1 MMQGQSIIILK
12 EGTARDRGKGAQ
24 YNNIAAARAVADA
37 VRSTLGPR
45 GMDKM
50 LVDSLGDVTITN
62 DGVTILKEIE
72 VEHPAAKMLV
82 EVAKTQDQEAGD
94 GTTTAVIL
102 AGELL
107 KESEALLEANVN
119 PTTIAKGFQ
128 LAVARAVDILK
139 EIAFPVKPDDKEALR
154 HIAATAMVG
163 RSIGDAKD
171 YLADLAVRAIMAVSE
186 EVAGERRADVDNVKV
201 EKKHGGAI
209 MDTELVDGIVLDKE
223 RVHPR
228 MPQRVE
234 NAKIALLNRALEV
247 KKTEVSEEIR
257 IRDPSKLSAFLQEE
271 ERTMKGYVDTIK
283 KAGANVVVC
292 QKGIDDL
299 VQHYLAKE
307 GIYAVRRAKE
317 SDMEKLTRATGGRVV
332 TALEDLGTKDLGHA
346 KVVEERKVG
355 DDDMTYITGCK
366 NPKAVSVLI
375 RGGTEHV
382 VEEVERILHDAL
394 RVVGLAVEDG
404 TALAGGG
411 AADIEVALRLRDYAP
426 SMGGREQLAIE
437 AFAKALE
444 VVPWTLAEN
453 AGLNMIDTLINLKAA
468 HEGKKG
474 SSIGIDVYSGK
485 PQDMRKAHV
494 IEPLRVKTQAYE
506 SATEVATMILRIDDV
521 IASRRTE
528 GPKGGEGGHEHGG
541 MPPGMGGMGGMGGG
555 DMDDMDM

>member
-1 MMQGQSIIILK
+1 MMQGQPIIILK
-12 EGTARDRGKGAQ
+12 EGTSRDRGKGAQ

-72 VEHPAAKMLV
+72 VEHPAAKMIV

-107 KESEALLEANVN
+107 KQAESLLEQDVH
-119 PTTIAKGFQ
+119 PTV
-128 LAVARAVDILK
+128 LARGYKLAAEEAVRLMRA
-139 EIAFPVKPDDKEALR
+139 IAFTVKPEDKVLLR
-154 HIAATAMVG
+154 AIATTAMGG

-171 YLADLAVRAIMAVSE
+171 YLADLVVRAVLAATD
-186 EVAGERRADVDNVKV
+186 EVAGGRHADIDHVKV
-201 EKKHGGAI
+201 EKKPGGTI
-209 MDTELVDGIVLDKE
+209 HDTELIDGIVLDKE

-228 MPQRVE
+228 MPTRVE
-234 NAKIALLNRALEV
+234 DAKIALVNRALEV

-257 IRDPSKLSAFLQEE
+257 IRDPSQLNAFLSEE
-271 ERTMKGYVDTIK
+271 ERTLKSYADAIG

-299 VQHYLAKE
+299 VQHYLAKA

-317 SDMEKLTRATGGRVV
+317 SDMEALSRATGGRVV
-332 TALEDLGTKDLGHA
+332 TALEDLSPKDLGRA

-355 DDDMTYITGCK
+355 DDDMTFITGCK
-366 NPKAVSVLI
+366 NPKAVCVLI

-382 VEEVERILHDAL
+382 VEEVERVIHDAL
-394 RVVGLAVEDG
+394 RVVSAVVEDG
-404 TALAGGG
+404 TALPGGG
-411 AADIEVALRLRDYAP
+411 ASDLEVSMRLREFA
-426 SMGGREQLAIE
+426 SGQGGREQLAIE

-444 VVPWTLAEN
+444 VIPWTLAEN
-453 AGLNMIDTLINLKAA
+453 AGLNMIDIIIELKSA

-474 SSIGIDVYSGK
+474 TSIGIDVFSGK
-485 PQDMRKAHV
+485 PTDMRKANV
-494 IEPLRVKTQAYE
+494 IEPLRVKVQAIG

-521 IASRRTE
+521 IASRRSE
-528 GPKGGEGGHEHGG
+528 GPKGGEGGDHHG
-541 MPPGMGGMGGMGGG
+541 MPPGMGGMGGMGG
-555 DMDDMDM
+555 MM